1 MSIFE
6 SAGRLGATL
15 VAMVQTRV
23 ELASVELQE
32 EAQRMLRYLVLSL
45 MALFLAAMA
54 VVLVTFFVILLF
66 WDEHP
71 LAAAGVLA
79 VLYGGGALLL
89 AIKVRA
95 EIRAKPALLASTL
108 AELKKDAE
116 CAHNAR
122 TAHD

>member
-1 MSIFE
+1 MSIFD

-45 MALFLAAMA
+45 MALFLAAMTLA
-54 VVLVTFFVILLF
+54 LVTFFIILLC

-71 LAAAGVLA
+71 LLA
-79 VLYGGGALLL
+79 TGLL
-89 AIKVRA
+89 AAFYGVGAFLLMAKVKG
-95 EIRAKPALLASTL
+95 EIRNKPAMLASTL

-116 CAHNAR
+116 CVRNAR
-122 TAHD
+122 AAHE

>member
-1 MSIFE
+1 MSVIE

-45 MALFLAAMA
+45 MALFLAAMT

-66 WDEHP
+66 WEQHP
-71 LAAAGVLA
+71 LLA
-79 VLYGGGALLL
+79 TGLLASVYAIGALLL
-89 AIKVRA
+89 MSKVKS

-116 CAHNAR
+116 CVRHAR
-122 TAHD
+122 EAHD

>member
-1 MSIFE
+1 VSIFE

-45 MALFLAAMA
+45 MALFLAAMT

-71 LAAAGVLA
+71 LVATVLLA
-79 VLYGGGALLL
+79 LLYGTGACLLML
-89 AIKVRA
+89 KVKS
-95 EIRAKPALLASTL
+95 EIRSRPALLSNTL
-108 AELKKDAE
+108 AELRKDAE
-116 CAHNAR
+116 CMRGSHE
-122 TAHD
+122 

>member
-45 MALFLAAMA
+45 MALFLAAMT
-54 VVLVTFFVILLF
+54 VTLITFFVILLF

-71 LAAAGVLA
+71 LLATGLLAG
-79 VLYGGGALLL
+79 LYGLGAFML
-89 AIKVRA
+89 AAKVKA
-95 EIRAKPALLASTL
+95 ELRSKPALLAATL

-116 CAHNAR
+116 CVRTAR
-122 TAHD
+122 TSHD